1 MTFFT
6 LNIVTL
12 ITIIAINAFTV
23 MDGEY
28 LFRVSRCQRCNML
41 DTGIITWSD
50 RIRVWVK
57 DSNTAIGL
65 LLFITATGM
74 LSILI
79 YLYILILFTF
89 SIMRTLDGQQAA
101 TLSLNYYYKL
111 FIGPFTVV
119 WLLPCILYFS

>member
-74 LSILI
+74 LSIFI

-101 TLSLNYYYKL
+101 TLSLNYY
-111 FIGPFTVV
+111 
-119 WLLPCILYFS
+119 